1 MSEIIYVFQA
11 LPKKESSVLAGVFQ
25 YDAPDGPGKF
35 RYVRSYL
42 DREDALPIS
51 PVDLPTLRSEVVQA
65 GDRNEGVFGVFRDAL
80 PDFWGRLVYAS
91 NNSISSLNVNNI
103 MLMRSPDPLRI
114 GALDFS
120 SENRI
125 PELKTIPEVPDMAR
139 LVQAAQE
146 ILDGNGG
153 GLNREEQRLLLQGT
167 SLGGAR
173 PKATVLHE
181 GKLFLAKFP
190 AKDDRFDNARVEMA
204 LSDLARSVGIETPR
218 TRLISLP
225 DGRGVFLSE
234 RFDRDPVPGKS
245 GVFFRKGFMSALTL
259 LGLDEMENPFGAY
272 PAIADEARKV
282 GIDCGSE
289 LYRRMVFNI
298 AVRNSDDHL
307 RNHGFIRE
315 GAEWRISP
323 AYDLMPTPAIPG
335 VGTFF
340 DLSIGVGKMG
350 RKATRENALS
360 EAARF
365 GLSQRAAEE
374 IFSIVSEGVRS
385 WRTFYA
391 NHGVSAADTEKF
403 SGSFSFSA
411 PGISLEEASQKNTI
425 GGGSSLFGEKLGT
438 TRPGFEPEL

>member
-1 MSEIIYVFQA
+1 MSEIIYVFHA
-11 LPKKESSVLAGVFQ
+11 LPKQENPVLAGLFQ
-25 YDAPDGPGKF
+25 DDISGGPGKF

-42 DREDALPIS
+42 DRDDSLPIS
-51 PVDLPTLRSEVVQA
+51 PVDLPMLRPDVFQA
-65 GDRNEGVFGVFRDAL
+65 GDRNEGVFGAFRDAL

-91 NNSISSLNVNNI
+91 NNSVPSLTVTNI
-103 MLMRSPDPLRI
+103 MLMRNSDPLRI

-125 PELKTIPEVPDMAR
+125 SEPRAISAVHDMAR
-139 LVQAAQE
+139 LVAAAQE
-146 ILDGNGG
+146 ILDGNEG
-153 GLNREEQRLLLQGT
+153 GLDREEHRLLLQGT

-190 AKDDRFDNARVEMA
+190 ARNDRYDNARVEMA
-204 LSDLARSVGIETPR
+204 LSDLARSVGIETPN
-218 TRLISLP
+218 TQLILLP

-234 RFDRDPVPGKS
+234 RFDREPVPGKPGS
-245 GVFFRKGFMSALTL
+245 FFRKGFMSALTL
-259 LGLDEMENPFGAY
+259 LGLDEMENPLGSY
-272 PAIADEARKV
+272 PAIADEARKA

-315 GAEWRISP
+315 GTGWRISP

-335 VGTFF
+335 VNTFF

-350 RKATRENALS
+350 RKATRDNALS

-365 GLSQRAAEE
+365 GLSHLEAEK
-374 IFSIVSEGVRS
+374 IFTAVSEGVRN

-391 NHGVSAADTEKF
+391 SHGVSAADTEKF
-403 SGSFSFSA
+403 SGSFSVSV
-411 PGISLEEASQKNTI
+411 SKN
-425 GGGSSLFGEKLGT
+425 
-438 TRPGFEPEL
+438 PE

>member
-1 MSEIIYVFQA
+1 MSEIIYVFHA
-11 LPKKESSVLAGVFQ
+11 LPKNEDPVLAGIFQ
-25 YDAPDGPGKF
+25 YDPPSGPGKF

-42 DREDALPIS
+42 DREGALPIS
-51 PVDLPTLRSEVVQA
+51 PVDLPTLGSDVFRA

-91 NNSISSLNVNNI
+91 NNSIPFSSVTNI
-103 MLMRSPDPLRI
+103 LLMRSPDPYRP

-120 SENRI
+120 GENRI
-125 PELKTIPEVPDMAR
+125 PQSGTIPNVPDMPS
-139 LVQAAQE
+139 LVRAAQE
-146 ILDGNGG
+146 ILDGNEG
-153 GLNREEQRLLLQGT
+153 GLRPEERRLLLRGT
-167 SLGGAR
+167 SMGGAR
-173 PKATVLHE
+173 PKATVLYD

-190 AKDDRFDNARVEMA
+190 AKDDRYDYARIEMA
-204 LSDLARSVGIETPR
+204 LSDMARSVGIETPD

-234 RFDRDPVPGKS
+234 RFDREPVPGKPGS
-245 GVFFRKGFMSALTL
+245 FFRKGFMSALTL
-259 LGLDEMENPFGAY
+259 LGLEEMENPLGSY
-272 PAIADEARKV
+272 PAIADEARRA
-282 GIDCGSE
+282 GIDCGPE

-315 GAEWRISP
+315 GTGWRISP
-323 AYDLMPTPAIPG
+323 AYDLVPTPAIPG

-365 GLSQRAAEE
+365 GLSRVEAEE
-374 IFSIVSEGVRS
+374 IFAIVFEGVRD
-385 WRTFYA
+385 WRTFFSR
-391 NHGVSAADTEKF
+391 HGVSPTDTEKF
-403 SGSFSFSA
+403 AGSFPVSVSGNPPEDAKTESSNSFRQDFN
-411 PGISLEEASQKNTI
+411 P
-425 GGGSSLFGEKLGT
+425 
-438 TRPGFEPEL
+438 EP

>member
-1 MSEIIYVFQA
+1 MSEIIYVFHA
-11 LPKKESSVLAGVFQ
+11 LPNKENPVLAGIFQ
-25 YDAPDGPGKF
+25 YDHSSGPGKF

-51 PVDLPTLRSEVVQA
+51 PVDLPMLRSEVVQA

-91 NNSISSLNVNNI
+91 NNSISSLNVTNI
-103 MLMRSPDPLRI
+103 MLMRRPDPLRI

-125 PELKTIPEVPDMAR
+125 PELKTIPEAPDMAR
-139 LVQAAQE
+139 RVQAAQE

-204 LSDLARSVGIETPR
+204 LSDLARSVGIETPN
-218 TRLISLP
+218 TKLISLP

-234 RFDRDPVPGKS
+234 RFDREPVPGKTGS
-245 GVFFRKGFMSALTL
+245 FFRKGFMSALTL
-259 LGLDEMENPFGAY
+259 LGFDEMENPLGSY
-272 PAIADEARKV
+272 PAIADEARKA

-298 AVRNSDDHL
+298 AVRNTDDHL

-315 GAEWRISP
+315 GTEWRISP
-323 AYDLMPTPAIPG
+323 AYDLMPAPAIPG
-335 VGTFF
+335 ISTFF

-365 GLSQRAAEE
+365 GLSRMEAEE
-374 IFSIVSEGVRS
+374 VFTTVFEGIRD
-385 WRTFYA
+385 WKTFYSK
-391 NHGVSAADTEKF
+391 HGVSVADTEKF
-403 SGSFSFSA
+403 SGSFSILV
-411 PGISLEEASQKNTI
+411 PEISLDEFAPENSDFPDEVV
-425 GGGSSLFGEKLGT
+425 G
-438 TRPGFEPEL
+438 PGMG